1 MLKECKAAGNK
12 NPRFAI
18 YIMSPE
24 GGGPAIFLWTRYGNS
39 DAV

>member
-18 YIMSPE
+18 YMIGT
-24 GGGPAIFLWTRYGNS
+24 GGGRPAIFLRIKYGNPGG
-39 DAV
+39 V